1 MPYDIYPFDS
11 TCDDILHPNE
21 VVMIASQLYKLT
33 KEVGK
38 LSQKVTNNTTYI
50 KKVDARSTYIDTVIG

>member
-11 TCDDILHPNE
+11 TCDDILCPHE

-50 KKVDARSTYIDTVIG
+50 KKVDTRSTYIDTVIG